1 MERENNS
8 MDPEEAKKAEEL
20 SQKISSII
28 YSTRCWEHHPGNPEL
43 LKKLLRA
50 VEEVESLLYRLGLIE
65 NCGRLSDLSRESENG
80 VNRVL
85 EIVFDLIIKK
95 NSIGRKW

>member
-65 NCGRLSDLSRESENG
+65 NYESLSDLSRESENR

-85 EIVFDLIIKK
+85 EVVFELIKTDQEEK
-95 NSIGRKW
+95 

>member
-1 MERENNS
+1 MARENNS

-28 YSTRCWEHHPGNPEL
+28 DSARCWEYHPGDLEL

-95 NSIGRKW
+95 NSIGRK

>member
-65 NCGRLSDLSRESENG
+65 NCGRLSDLSMESENG

-85 EIVFDLIIKK
+85 EIVFELMIKK
-95 NSIGRKW
+95 NSIGRK